1 MDIIII
7 KDIGNNKICLKYMFK
22 EAYNNCN
29 NLVAGEIF

>member
-7 KDIGNNKICLKYMFK
+7 KDIGNIK